1 MGRIGVTFEEFV
13 VIARQLHAQRQT
25 VTVDRV
31 REVLGRGS
39 RTTLLKHLQQ
49 WRNELATLSPSFD
62 LADLPT
68 SLLPLIEAFW
78 RRAGEEAAV
87 QLADERNRLEQE
99 RQALRERD
107 HVREGQLQVLMEQLT
122 SLQHRER
129 QLSQELM
136 AVTEALGRSQVEN
149 LQLNQTAQQ
158 SQQESRVL
166 ATKLQQAEFSLTEHT
181 RAAAA
186 QLASERARHDSEL
199 ARWLQQLDTTR
210 QQLRELAERCASL
223 EKQRTV
229 AAQVPK
235 STSKQQRV
243 TVPKSDAV
251 DTKRPP
257 SKPARTRRSR

>member
-13 VIARQLHAQRQT
+13 VVARQLHAQRQT

-49 WRNELATLSPSFD
+49 WRHELATLSPSFD

-78 RRAGEEAAV
+78 RRAGEEAAA

-99 RQALRERD
+99 RQTLRERD
-107 HVREGQLQVLMEQLT
+107 HVREGQLQVLTEQLA

-129 QLSQELM
+129 QLSQELT

-158 SQQESRVL
+158 SQQESRAL
-166 ATKLQQAEFSLTEHT
+166 ATKLQQAELSLTEHT
-181 RAAAA
+181 KTSAA

-199 ARWLQQLDTTR
+199 ARWLQQLDATR
-210 QQLRELAERCASL
+210 QQLRELAERCALL

-229 AAQVPK
+229 AAQAPK
-235 STSKQQRV
+235 STSKRQRV
-243 TVPKSDAV
+243 TVPESDAV
-251 DTKRPP
+251 NTKRSS